1 MPRTARKKSNS
12 GIYHIMIRGINRQ
25 TIFEDD
31 EDRIKFID
39 TVKNYKQ
46 KCGFNIFAY
55 CLMDNHVHLILKE
68 NDEPIEKL
76 MKRIGV
82 SYVYWYNL
90 KYKRTGHLFQDRYK
104 SQVIEDDSYL
114 LSVIRY
120 IHQNPIKAN
129 ITTSM
134 GKYPWSSYAEY
145 IGHPTITDINF
156 VLEIFSSNPKKAR
169 ELFAEYMDE
178 NGEDILE
185 LKRRCRLTDEEAKQ
199 IVKQVLGNLST
210 NELLTM
216 EKEKRDDYLRQFKEN
231 GGISVRQIARI
242 TGITFNVVAKA

>member
-12 GIYHIMIRGINRQ
+12 GIYHIMLRGINRQ

-31 EDRIKFID
+31 EDRIKFVD
-39 TVKNYKQ
+39 TIRHYKQ
-46 KCGFNIFAY
+46 KCGFNIYAY
-55 CLMDNHVHLILKE
+55 CLMDNHVHLIIKE
-68 NDEPIEKL
+68 NEEPLENV

-82 SYVYWYNL
+82 SYVYWYNW
-90 KYKRTGHLFQDRYK
+90 KYKRSGHLFQDRYK

-120 IHQNPIKAN
+120 VHQNPIKAT

-145 IGHPTITDINF
+145 IGHSTITDINF
-156 VLEIFSSNPKKAR
+156 VLEIFSQNPKKAR
-169 ELFAEYMDE
+169 ELFVEYMDD
-178 NGEDILE
+178 NGEDVLE
-185 LKRRCRLTDEEAKQ
+185 LKRKTRLTDEEAKQ
-199 IVKQVLGNLST
+199 IVKQMLGNLAT

-216 EKEKRDDYLRQFKEN
+216 EKEKRDDCLRQLKEN

-242 TGITFNVVAKA
+242 TGCTFNVVAKA

>member
-12 GIYHIMIRGINRQ
+12 GIYHIMLRGINRQ

-31 EDRIKFID
+31 EDRIKFIE
-39 TVKNYKQ
+39 TLRNYKQ
-46 KCGFNIFAY
+46 KCGFSIFAY
-55 CLMDNHVHLILKE
+55 CLMDNHVHLMIKE
-68 NDEPIEKL
+68 NNEPLENI

-90 KYKRTGHLFQDRYK
+90 KYKRIGHLFQDRYK

-129 ITTSM
+129 ITTAM
-134 GKYPWSSYAEY
+134 GEYQWSSYAEY
-145 IGHPTITDINF
+145 IGQSGIADTTV
-156 VLEIFSSNPKKAR
+156 VLEIFSPNAEKAR
-169 ELFAEYMDE
+169 KLFMEYMDE
-178 NGEDILE
+178 SGDNVFE
-185 LKRRCRLTDEEAKQ
+185 LKTKYRLTDEEAKQ
-199 IVKQVLGNLST
+199 IMKQILGNLEW

-216 EKEKRDDYLRQFKEN
+216 EKEKRDGYLRKLKEN
-231 GGISVRQIARI
+231 EGISIRQVARI
-242 TGITFNVVAKA
+242 TGLTFNVVAKA

>member
-1 MPRTARKKSNS
+1 MPRTARKKSKN
-12 GIYHIMIRGINRQ
+12 GIYHIMLRGINRQ

-39 TVKNYKQ
+39 TLTHYKQ

-68 NDEPIEKL
+68 NNEPIEKL

-90 KYKRTGHLFQDRYK
+90 KYKRIGHLFQDRYK

-129 ITTSM
+129 ITTAM
-134 GKYPWSSYAEY
+134 GEYPWSSYVEY
-145 IGHPTITDINF
+145 VGHSSITDINF
-156 VLEIFSSNPKKAR
+156 VLEIFSPSPEKAR
-169 ELFAEYMDE
+169 ELFVEYMDE
-178 NGEDILE
+178 NGEEVHE
-185 LKRRCRLTDEEAKQ
+185 LKGKDRLSDDEANSKA
-199 IVKQVLGNLST
+199 IVG
-210 NELLTM
+210 
-216 EKEKRDDYLRQFKEN
+216 
-231 GGISVRQIARI
+231 
-242 TGITFNVVAKA
+242 